1 MITYLCNEA
10 WIRLSNDTELQSA
23 VTTWRLVSRAK
34 AIAAS
39 REVRTGLTCQHA
51 PPVDRKSTGIRCC
64 RDRRPQ
70 QRVVVL
76 TNTPNTS
83 VRKWCKKLGADAV
96 FDKSEELEAFYAFCA
111 A

>member
-1 MITYLCNEA
+1 
-10 WIRLSNDTELQSA
+10 
-23 VTTWRLVSRAK
+23 
-34 AIAAS
+34 
-39 REVRTGLTCQHA
+39 
-51 PPVDRKSTGIRCC
+51 
-64 RDRRPQ
+64 
-70 QRVVVL
+70 VVL